1 MAPKL
6 HQSTA
11 CPCPFP
17 SIISGARY
25 SAVPQNDLAL
35 LLSLIFSLLNP
46 KSVIVIYPSMFIRTF
61 SGFRL

>member
-1 MAPKL
+1 MDPKL

-17 SIISGARY
+17 SIISGAKY
-25 SAVPQNDLAL
+25 SGVPQKDFAL
-35 LLSLIFSLLNP
+35 LLSEIFSLLKP
-46 KSVIVIYPSMFIRTF
+46 KSVILIYPSLFIRTF